1 MVDGVLASCY
11 ASTYHD
17 LAYMG
22 MVPLQSFPKVMEWI
36 FGNDNGNLVYAKL
49 AEDFWYIGC
58 SIWGD
63 LWIKLNY
70 LKD

>member
-1 MVDGVLASCY
+1 MEGRVVVDGVLASCY

-49 AEDFWYIGC
+49 AEDFGTLVAPFGVTYG
-58 SIWGD
+58 
-63 LWIKLNY
+63 LN
-70 LKD
+70 

>member
-1 MVDGVLASCY
+1 MEGRIVVDGVLASCY

-17 LAYMG
+17 LAYTG

-49 AEDFWYIGC
+49 AEDFGGLIAPYGVTY
-58 SIWGD
+58 G
-63 LWIKLNY
+63 LN
-70 LKD
+70 